1 MAWIERFSGIR
12 SLEEFRRRVP
22 DEETARQLLEALVW
36 PYRRFCP
43 RCRRTDTRA
52 VPGARA
58 GLYECRRCRRQF
70 TATTRTPLHGTK
82 LPIRRWLEAIYLT
95 LMSSKGVSSVV
106 LARQLGIGQSSAWK
120 IAHAIRLLMRP
131 PAEDQLIGTVEVDSL
146 TIGGDPKKRN
156 IRRYGATGRLIYNAP
171 GRGSENPT
179 TLIAV
184 EKGTDKVDEPTRAGR
199 VRAAPLDG
207 LSAKKIEPVLA
218 GLVAK
223 KAALHSDDDQ
233 ALKNAGAGFASHET
247 VVHSKHE
254 YARGPVHANTA
265 EGFNNTIRRAYI
277 GVWHYWSPQHGQR
290 YIEELA
296 FRAGQ
301 RQVVRKKRT
310 IRGKSKTRLV
320 SEPIPVIEQMRVL
333 FADAVGREM
342 RRTKVRGVA
351 EIGRSRP
358 AYSGTNL
365 APAAPV
371 KAPAAPASPP
381 DLDDHIPF

>member
-1 MAWIERFSGIR
+1 
-12 SLEEFRRRVP
+12 
-22 DEETARQLLEALVW
+22 
-36 PYRRFCP
+36 
-43 RCRRTDTRA
+43 
-52 VPGARA
+52 
-58 GLYECRRCRRQF
+58 
-70 TATTRTPLHGTK
+70 
-82 LPIRRWLEAIYLT
+82 
-95 LMSSKGVSSVV
+95 
-106 LARQLGIGQSSAWK
+106 
-120 IAHAIRLLMRP
+120 MRP
-131 PAEDQLIGTVEVDSL
+131 PAEDQLTGTVEVGSL
-146 TIGGDPKKRN
+146 SIGGDPKKRN

-179 TLIAV
+179 TLVAV

-223 KAALHSDDDQ
+223 EAALHSDDDQ

-247 VVHSKHE
+247 VVHSRHE
-254 YARGPVHANTA
+254 YARGPVHANTV
-265 EGFNNTIRRAYI
+265 EDFNNTIRRAYI
-277 GVWHYWSPQHGQR
+277 GVWHYWSPHHGQR

-301 RQVVRKKRT
+301 RQVVRKNRT
-310 IRGKSKTRLV
+310 IRGKTKTRLV

-342 RRTKVRGVA
+342 RRTKARGVA

-358 AYSGTNL
+358 AYSGTS
-365 APAAPV
+365 PG
-371 KAPAAPASPP
+371 PAAPAKAPSALTPPP
-381 DLDDHIPF
+381 DLDDHILF